1 MKEKTMSDYDSLSL
15 ERDGQVATVSMLRA
29 HSHEERADVFT
40 RLREDHEIRVVILTG
55 SDGEFHVPAP
65 AANYI
70 LPNGRNKLTDPEAAW
85 RVFSAIIRGH
95 QALAEI
101 EKPVIAKVNGPA
113 LGFGQS
119 LAFACDLIVAR
130 DDATFMDHHI
140 GAEIPGRARSFS
152 NVPGDGGA
160 ALIPL
165 FMSPPKAKEYL
176 MLAKP
181 YTGGELEKM
190 GLINYAV
197 PAEAL
202 DAKVAELVQGL
213 LAKGAYTLAW
223 TKRLCNRHVVEQ
235 LNRVLDAGVGYEMV
249 GFLQREANGGEDPGA
264 L

>member
-1 MKEKTMSDYDSLSL
+1 MP
-15 ERDGQVATVSMLRA
+15 DGK
-29 HSHEERADVFT
+29 H
-40 RLREDHEIRVVILTG
+40 
-55 SDGEFHVPAP
+55 
-65 AANYI
+65 
-70 LPNGRNKLTDPEAAW
+70 KLTDPAAAW
-85 RVFSAIIRGH
+85 RVFSAIVRGH

-119 LAFACDLIVAR
+119 LAFACDLIVAQ
-130 DDATFMDHHI
+130 DDAVFMDHHI
-140 GAEIPGRARSFS
+140 GAAIPGRDQSYS

-165 FMSPPKAKEYL
+165 FMTPPKAKEYL

-181 YTGGELEKM
+181 YTGLELERM

-197 PAEAL
+197 AADAL
-202 DAKVAELVQGL
+202 DAKVDEMVQGL

-235 LNRVLDAGVGYEMV
+235 LNRVLDAGIGYEMV
-249 GFLQREANGGEDPGA
+249 GFLQREARGGEDPNT

>member
-1 MKEKTMSDYDSLSL
+1 MSEYESLRL
-15 ERDGQVATVSMLRA
+15 DRDGQVATVSMLRA
-29 HSHEERADVFT
+29 HSHEEMADVFT
-40 RLREDHEIRVVILTG
+40 RLRDDHDIRVVILTG

-65 AANYI
+65 ASNYI
-70 LPNGRNKLTDPEAAW
+70 LPNGKNKLTDPKAAW

-130 DDATFMDHHI
+130 DDAVFMDHHI

-165 FMSPPKAKEYL
+165 FMTPPKAKEYL
-176 MLAKP
+176 M
-181 YTGGELEKM
+181 
-190 GLINYAV
+190 
-197 PAEAL
+197 
-202 DAKVAELVQGL
+202 

-249 GFLQREANGGEDPGA
+249 GFLQREANGGEDPDT